1 MSTWSLTNRKSV
13 LSDNR
18 VTNISKSFAYK
29 MAAKTGWH
37 RYGTKLRHCHSMYR
51 TTNTFD
57 AGVVRCSL
65 LGLFA
70 RRRTVCVREEPVRVA
85 VATAV
90 NKPTTVVEL
99 RVVVVAHQWV
109 GALASISSQLAD
121 LCRQHRCMLITNQTS
136 FAAPHLCEQQ
146 ERRDSDLPARGYRC

>member
-1 MSTWSLTNRKSV
+1 
-13 LSDNR
+13 
-18 VTNISKSFAYK
+18 
-29 MAAKTGWH
+29 
-37 RYGTKLRHCHSMYR
+37 MYR

-90 NKPTTVVEL
+90 NKPTAVVEL
-99 RVVVVAHQWV
+99 RVVVVAHQ
-109 GALASISSQLAD
+109 
-121 LCRQHRCMLITNQTS
+121 
-136 FAAPHLCEQQ
+136 
-146 ERRDSDLPARGYRC
+146 